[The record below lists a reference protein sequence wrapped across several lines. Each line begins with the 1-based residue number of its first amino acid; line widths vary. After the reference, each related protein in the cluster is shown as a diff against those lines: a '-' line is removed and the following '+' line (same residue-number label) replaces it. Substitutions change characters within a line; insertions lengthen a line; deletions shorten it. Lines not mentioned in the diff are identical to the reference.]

1 MIMRLKYLSFEILHC
16 NVSFRASNNSVEVLK
31 EI

>member
-1 MIMRLKYLSFEILHC
+1 MIMRLKCLSFEILHRG
-16 NVSFRASNNSVEVLK
+16 FRANNNSVEVLK